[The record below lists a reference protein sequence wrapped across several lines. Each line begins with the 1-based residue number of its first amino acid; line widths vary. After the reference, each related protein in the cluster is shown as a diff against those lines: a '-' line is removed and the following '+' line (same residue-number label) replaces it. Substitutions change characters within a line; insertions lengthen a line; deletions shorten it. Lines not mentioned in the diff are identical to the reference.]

1 MVRVGEGGQKEG
13 DGDWLSEVNKSR
25 LLPPSGS
32 DGDIVGCKVSAIL
45 QQDSAGLLGKGDW
58 VWGVLA
64 G

>member
-1 MVRVGEGGQKEG
+1 MVRVGEGGWKEG

-32 DGDIVGCKVSAIL
+32 DGDIVECKVSAIL
-45 QQDSAGLLGKGDW
+45 QQDSPGFRKGDW